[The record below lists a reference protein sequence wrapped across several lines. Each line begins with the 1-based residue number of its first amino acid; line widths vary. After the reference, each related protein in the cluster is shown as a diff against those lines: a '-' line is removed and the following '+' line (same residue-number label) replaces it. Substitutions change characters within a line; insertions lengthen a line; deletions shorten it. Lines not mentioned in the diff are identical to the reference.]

1 MQEVG
6 VFCVCNQKRLR
17 RPFCLSPDTPHV
29 FVVASPASPFAFLVF
44 FHIGWEVHSATQRGT
59 LGK

>member
-17 RPFCLSPDTPHV
+17 RPFCLSPDTPHA

-44 FHIGWEVHSATQRGT
+44 FFTLAGRCTVQPRGAP
-59 LGK
+59 